1 MLNFVNPSHLG
12 LAALGLGGYYACKRY
27 IEACR
32 IKVVTSEAKT
42 SVVIRQTDE
51 EGIVTLRDILFTKCL
66 SLTDPEIAY
75 MIPTV
80 YLGTGILQTIYAT
93 MRVRLRDHTSDI
105 SYERE
110 LLTMEDGA
118 TVSLDWYPGIK
129 PQSDGD
135 EGKPIAL
142 VMSGV
147 GGSSQEHHIRALV
160 KSLAGSQQGF
170 RIAVVNHRGTAKT
183 PITSPRPYDSGFTED
198 FRTAVAHVR
207 ELNPNSKLVGIGFSM
222 GANILT
228 KYVGEEGTMCMLSC
242 AVSVCC
248 PFDISV
254 SSAAM
259 NESNLLNNYVFQPAV
274 MSTLKRAIKRAQH
287 LELDSSINID
297 QERVRNSKR
306 LWELEDEF
314 LVKIGGYKDLN
325 EYYAKSSSVHFVDKI
340 DVPYLAINSL
350 DDRITPPHG
359 IPMEKFST
367 NPNIALALVPHGGHL
382 GFLTGFPPRIW
393 FISPIIEFISAIV

>member
-1 MLNFVNPSHLG
+1 
-12 LAALGLGGYYACKRY
+12 
-27 IEACR
+27 
-32 IKVVTSEAKT
+32 VVTSDAKT
-42 SVVIRQTDE
+42 SVVVRQTDE
-51 EGIVTLRDILFTKCL
+51 EGAVTLRDILYAKCL
-66 SLTDPEIAY
+66 SLTDPETAY
-75 MIPTV
+75 MVPTV
-80 YLGTGILQTIYAT
+80 YLGTGLLQTIYAT

-118 TVSLDWYPGIK
+118 TVSLDWYPGIVGGLEVEGE
-129 PQSDGD
+129 SA
-135 EGKPIAL
+135 GKPIAL

-147 GGSSQEHHIRALV
+147 GGSSQEHHIRAMV
-160 KSLAGSQQGF
+160 KSLAACGRGF
-170 RIAVVNHRGTAKT
+170 RVAVVNHRGTAKT
-183 PITSPRPYDSGFTED
+183 PITSPRPYDSGLTED
-198 FRTAVAHVR
+198 FRTAVKHVHGQ
-207 ELNPNSKLVGIGFSM
+207 NPESKLVGIGFSM

-228 KYVGEEGTMCMLSC
+228 KYVGEEGTGCMLSC

-248 PFDISV
+248 PFDIGV

-274 MSTLKRAIKRAQH
+274 MSTLKRAIKRARH
-287 LELDSSINID
+287 LKLDSSVNID
-297 QERVRNSKR
+297 EERVRNAKR

-325 EYYAKSSSVHFVDKI
+325 EYYARSSSANFVDRI
-340 DVPYLAINSL
+340 DIPYLAINSL

-359 IPMEKFST
+359 IPMDKFST

-393 FISPIIEFISAIV
+393 FIRPIEEFVSAIV